1 MKICDFL
8 KPYSKCIWCS
18 YEKVFKNNLSPGAEV
33 EASLTAALLLVI
45 IFVFNNVYC
54 TVYSEARLTVDILQF
69 ILLRFLLLL

>member
-1 MKICDFL
+1 MKICAFGV
-8 KPYSKCIWCS
+8 S